1 LNARRATRQ
10 REDGMARTGRWRTG
24 LGSAL
29 LLAAMAAAAQGPPG
43 DWRDAR
49 PSVVLEMEPG
59 TDTGSYDV
67 VATISDLGSNRVLA
81 QPRLQVQAGST
92 GVIEAGD
99 AGGITLRL
107 EVGVDATAT
116 RATWSFELRDGG
128 EILTEQRATLT
139 LSRPREASY

>member
-1 LNARRATRQ
+1 MMRP
-10 REDGMARTGRWRTG
+10 GRWRVRLATV
-24 LGSAL
+24 L
-29 LLAAMAAAAQGPPG
+29 LLAATAVGAQDTPV
-43 DWRDAR
+43 DWRDVR
-49 PSVVLEMEPG
+49 PSVVLDMEPG

-67 VATISDLGSNRVLA
+67 VATISDLRSKRVLA
-81 QPRLQVQAGST
+81 QPSLQVQAGST

-99 AGGITLRL
+99 AGTVTLRL

-116 RATWSFELRDGG
+116 RATWSFEMRNGG